1 MDKRKA
7 LFRTKLRE
15 SAQKRDKR
23 IDSPLVRYNEYDQPV
38 CRVCNVILKSE
49 SLWPAHQASRKHH
62 EAIENVKA
70 SAAGLTRGNNV
81 NTEPPAEV
89 QKPRSSSTLPTD
101 FFDKQEEKR
110 QKTDTFTGAK
120 IQSASSSVGSDISDH
135 QQGKKEVSSPV
146 RQSLKVPESVMKTD
160 EQVDSGTKERSEIK
174 ESAKLGQPSKRL
186 DDTSVKKPKGAL
198 PGNFFDQKERS
209 ENQSSRQQNQA
220 PRNTDSLEVKQLK
233 RAPPDD
239 FFDRKEESD
248 SVQSN
253 QLSQPSKQQDN
264 LEAKQVKGAL
274 PEGFFDNKDA
284 DLRARGIEPV
294 KVDINDA
301 YKEFEK
307 EIQDDLQEVDDR
319 LEEEEI
325 DAAEEREGITS
336 LEQQEYREKVNMV
349 KQKLLEVKAARL
361 ARGQNR
367 PAFMGKESS
376 DESSSDDDDGD
387 DDDENFAVDWRA
399 QHL

>member
-62 EAIENVKA
+62 ESIENIKA
-70 SAAGLTRGNNV
+70 SAAGLTHGNNV
-81 NTEPPAEV
+81 NIEPPAEV
-89 QKPRSSSTLPTD
+89 QKPRSSSTLPED
-101 FFDKQEEKR
+101 FFDKQEGKR
-110 QKTDTFTGAK
+110 QKT
-120 IQSASSSVGSDISDH
+120 VGSDISDH
-135 QQGKKEVSSPV
+135 RHGKKQVSSPV
-146 RQSLKVPESVMKTD
+146 SQSLQVPESVKKTG
-160 EQVDSGTKERSEIK
+160 ELVDSETKERSNVT
-174 ESAKLGQPSKRL
+174 ESAKLGQPSQKFG
-186 DDTSVKKPKGAL
+186 DTDFKKVKGGL
-198 PGNFFDQKERS
+198 PEGFFDKKERS
-209 ENQSSRQQNQA
+209 ENQSSKQQIQTT
-220 PRNTDSLEVKQLK
+220 RNTDSLEVEQPERGL
-233 RAPPDD
+233 PDN
-239 FFDRKEESD
+239 FFDRKEEGD
-248 SVQSN
+248 NKQSN
-253 QLSQPSKQQDN
+253 QFSQPSKQDN
-264 LEAKQVKGAL
+264 LETKQVKGAL

-294 KVDINDA
+294 KIDINDA

-325 DAAEEREGITS
+325 DAAEEREEIMS

-349 KQKLLEVKAARL
+349 KQKLLEFKAARL
-361 ARGQNR
+361 ARGQQR
-367 PAFMGKESS
+367 PAFMSKESS
-376 DESSSDDDDGD
+376 DESSSDDDDADG
-387 DDDENFAVDWRA
+387 DENFAVDWRA